1 MTWEVIGQ
9 TLLVIGLGWSFWV
22 TTVLITIG
30 RKLARMVW
38 MLENPDESGLGTG
51 GILEVIQDHAR
62 ATRELSHYTRWS
74 IKVQT
79 GQDPPPFMEPP
90 EGR

>member
-1 MTWEVIGQ
+1 MTWDFVGQ
-9 TLLVIGLGWSFWV
+9 TILVIGLGWCFWV
-22 TTVLITIG
+22 TTVLVFISQ
-30 RKLARMVW
+30 KLRRMLW
-38 MLENPDESGLGTG
+38 MLENPEESGLGTE
-51 GILEVIQDHAR
+51 GIREVIQDHAR